1 MKRIFSILLFTIL
14 IPIYLNANDLKA
26 VVSPEPKYYAWWLRI
41 TFMPE
46 HKELYGVPLNKIDP
60 TWMLAS
66 QLKKEAIPREVLFE
80 SGEDEMAARG
90 IDFMQKGDFNSDN
103 IEDLAL
109 VGVFQNLEKEQGM
122 FFLILTKDKNDL
134 WKKTFLQSWLGKP
147 GFLGLQKDGGCLA
160 LLFCMDCGGVSEVTW
175 DKKLKRY
182 QIQKPAD
189 EET

>member
-1 MKRIFSILLFTIL
+1 
-14 IPIYLNANDLKA
+14 
-26 VVSPEPKYYAWWLRI
+26 
-41 TFMPE
+41 MPE

-60 TWMLAS
+60 TWMLAA

-147 GFLGLQKDGGCLA
+147 GFLGLQKDGG
-160 LLFCMDCGGVSEVTW
+160 
-175 DKKLKRY
+175 
-182 QIQKPAD
+182 
-189 EET
+189 